1 MQYYQVLLIEINV
14 ISHMMLD
21 VSGSKFP
28 SSSLTNF
35 FLGKM
40 ICRENGEGKTGS
52 RYDVQVKVYK
62 LSQWKKKEAR
72 GLQS

>member
-1 MQYYQVLLIEINV
+1 MQYDQVLLIEINV